1 MDDVRLVGIGRDE
14 KLIVIN
20 YRNASNDWRSY
31 SYGRRL
37 VRLDSAW
44 RTRELEREGGDLYI
58 ALDLY
63 IDGYNSGDG
72 LKCGWRLQ
80 C

>member
-31 SYGRRL
+31 GRRL

-44 RTRELEREGGDLYI
+44 RTRELEREGEDLYI
-58 ALDLY
+58 ALDTY
-63 IDGYNSGDG
+63 IEGYNSRNG
-72 LKCGWRLQ
+72 
-80 C
+80 